1 MNGVSRSRKAS
12 IRSLE
17 TNEGA
22 DTEIDVFD
30 SFPGQFIRK
39 RKSAV
44 LEMAL
49 GRTWHNDSFW
59 QARYRDDVRP
69 ALFILPLLYTEI
81 LRLSIG
87 G

>member
-1 MNGVSRSRKAS
+1 MDGS
-12 IRSLE
+12 IA
-17 TNEGA
+17 A
-22 DTEIDVFD
+22 DAEIDVFD